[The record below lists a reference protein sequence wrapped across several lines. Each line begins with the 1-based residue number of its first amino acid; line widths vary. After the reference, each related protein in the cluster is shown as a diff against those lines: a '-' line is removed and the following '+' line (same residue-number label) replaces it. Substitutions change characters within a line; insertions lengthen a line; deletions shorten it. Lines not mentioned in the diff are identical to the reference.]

1 MAPVITGQHL
11 QAPST
16 LLQPGGAVYALAINL
31 QIKALQAARCGAC
44 GRFASKALCR
54 GLASQG
60 CTASPT
66 SEMAPRSSLNHR
78 ITEVGNDS

>member
-60 CTASPT
+60 CAASPT
-66 SEMAPRSSLNHR
+66 EIPPRSSLNHR
-78 ITEVGNDS
+78 ITEVGNDR

>member
-1 MAPVITGQHL
+1 MAPVIAGQHL

-31 QIKALQAARCGAC
+31 QIKALQAERCGAC

-60 CTASPT
+60 CAASPT
-66 SEMAPRSSLNHR
+66 EIPPRSSLNHR
-78 ITEVGNDS
+78 ITEVGNDR

>member
-31 QIKALQAARCGAC
+31 QIKALQAARRGAC
-44 GRFASKALCR
+44 GRFASKALRR
-54 GLASQG
+54 GNGISGMRCITNIRNGPQELSESQ
-60 CTASPT
+60 
-66 SEMAPRSSLNHR
+66 NH
-78 ITEVGNDS
+78 